1 MFVGNQSF
9 LGSWGRSFVGNVIMI
24 IWINTCIKQIIA
36 YRFVGMKVRGQELPT
51 KATNI
56 GPPRTMMIPQY
67 TVLQNSD
74 PSCLFLQ
81 IPIHW
86 ILV

>member
-24 IWINTCIKQIIA
+24 IWINTCIKQIIV
-36 YRFVGMKVRGQELPT
+36 YRFVGMKFRGQELPT

-67 TVLQNSD
+67 TVLHISD
-74 PSCLFLQ
+74 TIASFYKFQ
-81 IPIHW
+81 YTEF
-86 ILV
+86 